1 MEFRTPVHIA
11 PFGFRIGHSH
21 KGLLVGSCFADRI
34 GRIMRNHKLPVT
46 VNPFGTLFNPASI
59 AATLKRLE
67 ERRSYDAGD
76 LTRYEER
83 WISFDHHGAF
93 DGSDCEQTLRRIN
106 EALETGAE
114 ALRTAD
120 YAILTLGTAWVYE
133 LRDTGRIVAN
143 CHKLPAAMFRRRR
156 MSASEI
162 VETLGE
168 AITRFL
174 PGRKTILTVSPVR
187 HLGDG
192 ATENTLSKSTLILAA
207 HALTESLP
215 DCRYFPAY
223 EILMDDLRDYRFYE
237 RDMVHPSETAVEYI
251 WETFRRNILD
261 ERDDRLFDRAE
272 ALHRA
277 MEHRPFDPSGEDHR
291 RFRNRQAEE
300 ARALQRQY
308 PDLDFSEEIKFFES

>member
-67 ERRSYDAGD
+67 EHRSYDAGD

-83 WISFDHHGAF
+83 WISFVHHGAF
-93 DGSDCEQTLRRIN
+93 DGSDCKQTLRRIN

-251 WETFRRNILD
+251 WEAFRRNVLD
-261 ERDDRLFDRAE
+261 ERDNGLLDRAE
-272 ALHRA
+272 ALRRA
-277 MEHRPFDPSGEDHR
+277 MEHRPFDPSGEAHR

>member
-93 DGSDCEQTLRRIN
+93 DGSDCKQTLRRIN

-120 YAILTLGTAWVYE
+120 YAIFTLGTAWVYE
-133 LRDTGRIVAN
+133 LRDTAGSWRIATN
-143 CHKLPAAMFRRRR
+143 CPQRC
-156 MSASEI
+156 SA
-162 VETLGE
+162 VGE
-168 AITRFL
+168 
-174 PGRKTILTVSPVR
+174 
-187 HLGDG
+187 
-192 ATENTLSKSTLILAA
+192 
-207 HALTESLP
+207 
-215 DCRYFPAY
+215 
-223 EILMDDLRDYRFYE
+223 
-237 RDMVHPSETAVEYI
+237 
-251 WETFRRNILD
+251 
-261 ERDDRLFDRAE
+261 
-272 ALHRA
+272 
-277 MEHRPFDPSGEDHR
+277 
-291 RFRNRQAEE
+291 
-300 ARALQRQY
+300 
-308 PDLDFSEEIKFFES
+308 

>member
-11 PFGFRIGHSH
+11 PFGCRIGHSH
-21 KGLLVGSCFADRI
+21 KGLLIGSCFADRI
-34 GRIMRNHKLPVT
+34 GRIMRSHKLPVT

-59 AATLKRLE
+59 AAALKRLG
-67 ERRSYDAGD
+67 ERRPYDTGE
-76 LTRYEER
+76 LRRHEER

-93 DGSDCEQTLRRIN
+93 DGSDCEQALRRIN
-106 EALETGAE
+106 EALEAGAE
-114 ALRTAD
+114 ALRTTD
-120 YAILTLGTAWVYE
+120 YAIFTLGTAWVYE

-192 ATENTLSKSTLILAA
+192 ATENTLS
-207 HALTESLP
+207 
-215 DCRYFPAY
+215 
-223 EILMDDLRDYRFYE
+223 
-237 RDMVHPSETAVEYI
+237 
-251 WETFRRNILD
+251 
-261 ERDDRLFDRAE
+261 
-272 ALHRA
+272 
-277 MEHRPFDPSGEDHR
+277 
-291 RFRNRQAEE
+291 
-300 ARALQRQY
+300 
-308 PDLDFSEEIKFFES
+308 

>member
-1 MEFRTPVHIA
+1 
-11 PFGFRIGHSH
+11 
-21 KGLLVGSCFADRI
+21 
-34 GRIMRNHKLPVT
+34 
-46 VNPFGTLFNPASI
+46 
-59 AATLKRLE
+59 
-67 ERRSYDAGD
+67 
-76 LTRYEER
+76 
-83 WISFDHHGAF
+83 
-93 DGSDCEQTLRRIN
+93 
-106 EALETGAE
+106 
-114 ALRTAD
+114 
-120 YAILTLGTAWVYE
+120 
-133 LRDTGRIVAN
+133 
-143 CHKLPAAMFRRRR
+143 MFRRRR

-237 RDMVHPSETAVEYI
+237 RDMVHPSETAIEYI
-251 WETFRRNILD
+251 WEIFRRNVLD

-277 MEHRPFDPSGEDHR
+277 MEHRPFDPSGEAHR

>member
-93 DGSDCEQTLRRIN
+93 DGSDCKQTLRRIN

-120 YAILTLGTAWVYE
+120 YAISRWVRPGYTNCAT
-133 LRDTGRIVAN
+133 RAGSWRIATN
-143 CHKLPAAMFRRRR
+143 CPQRC
-156 MSASEI
+156 SA
-162 VETLGE
+162 VGE
-168 AITRFL
+168 
-174 PGRKTILTVSPVR
+174 
-187 HLGDG
+187 
-192 ATENTLSKSTLILAA
+192 
-207 HALTESLP
+207 
-215 DCRYFPAY
+215 
-223 EILMDDLRDYRFYE
+223 
-237 RDMVHPSETAVEYI
+237 
-251 WETFRRNILD
+251 
-261 ERDDRLFDRAE
+261 
-272 ALHRA
+272 
-277 MEHRPFDPSGEDHR
+277 
-291 RFRNRQAEE
+291 
-300 ARALQRQY
+300 
-308 PDLDFSEEIKFFES
+308 

>member
-1 MEFRTPVHIA
+1 
-11 PFGFRIGHSH
+11 
-21 KGLLVGSCFADRI
+21 
-34 GRIMRNHKLPVT
+34 
-46 VNPFGTLFNPASI
+46 
-59 AATLKRLE
+59 
-67 ERRSYDAGD
+67 
-76 LTRYEER
+76 
-83 WISFDHHGAF
+83 
-93 DGSDCEQTLRRIN
+93 
-106 EALETGAE
+106 
-114 ALRTAD
+114 
-120 YAILTLGTAWVYE
+120 
-133 LRDTGRIVAN
+133 
-143 CHKLPAAMFRRRR
+143 MFRRRR

-251 WETFRRNILD
+251 WEAFRRNVLD
-261 ERDDRLFDRAE
+261 ERDNGLLDRAE
-272 ALHRA
+272 ALRRA
-277 MEHRPFDPSGEDHR
+277 MEHRPFDPSARPIADSETGRPRKPGRCSDSILIWISARKSNFSNHERHAERTTDDRLPPMRLCRTHPVVLDRRHR
-291 RFRNRQAEE
+291 RNLPVQVVRTGFQDGLQSRRRTERYGPGAESVHRPVAGLSARFLFAVARLGADRAAVALLRVPPAQALHVVPGPGGACAEIRTTSSVRHSIFRLFR
-300 ARALQRQY
+300 
-308 PDLDFSEEIKFFES
+308 P

>member
-67 ERRSYDAGD
+67 EHRSYDAGD

-93 DGSDCEQTLRRIN
+93 DGSDCKQTLRRIN

-237 RDMVHPSETAVEYI
+237 LSLIHI
-251 WETFRRNILD
+251 
-261 ERDDRLFDRAE
+261 
-272 ALHRA
+272 
-277 MEHRPFDPSGEDHR
+277 
-291 RFRNRQAEE
+291 
-300 ARALQRQY
+300 
-308 PDLDFSEEIKFFES
+308 